1 MLKNIG
7 YSRSHIMG
15 GFFSKLFGGKKKD
28 ENSVEG
34 LVHTTVGQL
43 IEKAGFDLSYEV
55 TSSKNEEGEDQILIE
70 LSGAD
75 DGLLKDR
82 EGQMIDAVQL
92 FVQRVVQ
99 HNFPEDRTKISVDCN
114 GFLNESSQQLIELAE
129 KLKNVAIEK
138 GKPVYFRALP
148 PKDRKVI
155 HQYLSEDNR
164 VKSRSVGDGLF
175 KKIKI
180 FPVKG
185 ASAEDQ
191 TAN

>member
-1 MLKNIG
+1 
-7 YSRSHIMG
+7 MG

>member
-1 MLKNIG
+1 
-7 YSRSHIMG
+7 MG

-28 ENSVEG
+28 ESSVEG
-34 LVHTTVGQL
+34 LVNTTVSQL
-43 IEKAGFDLSYEV
+43 VEKGGFDLKFEV
-55 TSSKNEEGEDQILIE
+55 TASKTEEGEDQILIE
-70 LSGAD
+70 LSGSD

-82 EGQMIDAVQL
+82 EGQMIDAIQL
-92 FVQRVVQ
+92 FVQRVIQ
-99 HNFPEDRTKISVDCN
+99 HNFPEDRTKITVDCN

-129 KLKNVAIEK
+129 KLKSVAIEK

-155 HQYLSEDNR
+155 HQYLSEDSR

-185 ASAEDQ
+185 ASPEDQ
-191 TAN
+191 VEN